1 MPSEKELILI
11 FLTPLIG
18 FSNIETKR
26 KIHCKFAPPKQ
37 AAKADIW
44 RYIMIWEYGGVYSDM
59 DSSPALFTV
68 DSITNTDDAF
78 FPLEK
83 LGIPAQY
90 WFAASPRHPVMYL
103 SAKHSLQT
111 MAFRDD
117 ISNNN
122 AAKTTGPG
130 AFKTG
135 FILFQQLVGIDT
147 IGYVDEGTYT
157 GAHNRTVRVVGSK
170 ANENEWIV
178 REGVRGKG
186 GDYSKMGMTRF
197 HDAK

>member
-1 MPSEKELILI
+1 
-11 FLTPLIG
+11 
-18 FSNIETKR
+18 
-26 KIHCKFAPPKQ
+26 
-37 AAKADIW
+37 
-44 RYIMIWEYGGVYSDM
+44 MIWEYGGVYSDM

-135 FILFQQLVGIDT
+135 FILFQQLIGIET
-147 IGYVDEGTYT
+147 NGYVDEGTYT

-178 REGVRGKG
+178 REGVKGKG
-186 GDYSKMGMTRF
+186 GDYSKMHMTRF
-197 HDAK
+197 HDAR

>member
-1 MPSEKELILI
+1 
-11 FLTPLIG
+11 
-18 FSNIETKR
+18 
-26 KIHCKFAPPKQ
+26 
-37 AAKADIW
+37 
-44 RYIMIWEYGGVYSDM
+44 M
-59 DSSPALFTV
+59 DSSPNKFAV
-68 DSITNTDDAF
+68 DSIEDGDDAF
-78 FPLEK
+78 FPLEQ

-135 FILFQQLVGIDT
+135 FILWSQFANVRT
-147 IGYVDEGTYT
+147 NGYVLGGTYS
-157 GAHNRTVRVVGSK
+157 GSHGRTVRVVGSRG
-170 ANENEWIV
+170 NSNEWII
-178 REGVRGKG
+178 REGVKNKG
-186 GDYSKMGMTRF
+186 GAYKDMGMTHF
-197 HDAK
+197 HATKQMFRETHKDGVVGCLEQRYRMHVDMMADWVNIV

>member
-1 MPSEKELILI
+1 
-11 FLTPLIG
+11 
-18 FSNIETKR
+18 
-26 KIHCKFAPPKQ
+26 
-37 AAKADIW
+37 
-44 RYIMIWEYGGVYSDM
+44 M
-59 DSSPALFTV
+59 DSSPNKFSV
-68 DSITNTDDAF
+68 DSIRDRDDAF
-78 FPLEK
+78 FPLEM

-135 FILFQQLVGIDT
+135 FILWSQFANVKT
-147 IGYVDEGTYT
+147 NGYVPEGTYS
-157 GAHNRTVRVVGSK
+157 GSHGRTVRVVGNR
-170 ANENEWIV
+170 ANSNEWII
-178 REGVRGKG
+178 REGVKNKG
-186 GDYSKMGMTRF
+186 GAYKTMGMTHF
-197 HDAK
+197 HATKQQFLQTHQNNVVGCLEQRYRMHTDMMADWVNIV